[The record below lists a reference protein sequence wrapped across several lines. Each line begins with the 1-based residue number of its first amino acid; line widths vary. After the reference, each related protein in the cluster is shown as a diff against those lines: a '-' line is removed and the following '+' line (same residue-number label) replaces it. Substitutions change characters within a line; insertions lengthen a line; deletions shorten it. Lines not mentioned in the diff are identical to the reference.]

1 MRFVQLILLS
11 VISVAAQSVVAD
23 GSRLPS
29 RIRFEAQP
37 GELPLRCEITPI
49 KPTLNYGFRFQ
60 AGYVVTI
67 PLIQYSGKGNRLMIL
82 SRVTPKGGKPVFFAQ
97 GLLLPEIPPDAP
109 TNKQQID
116 TGGNYLM
123 GEGQYDVDWLLVD
136 NQRRV
141 CRKKWTSI
149 AELKGSSKKVKPA
162 IPSNTVTDLSLRGV
176 PLPTPEDEDVRK
188 LNLTVLMHA
197 TPMSSRRNVF
207 RPSDEAMLLGTLSA
221 LMGRIPTASV
231 RLVIFNL
238 EQHREI
244 FRRNGFQ
251 LSDLDDASEAL
262 QKVDLTA
269 INYSVLKN
277 KAGHIDLLADLV
289 NQEQNP
295 EAPNQKPSDVV
306 IFLGPMARHLDKPPD
321 DVIEPPRGIL
331 PRFFYFRFESFVRRN
346 PNAGLPDAINF
357 AVKKVKGKSVIIH
370 TPIEFSKA
378 IEQVMAKVNQS

>member
-1 MRFVQLILLS
+1 MFLVQLILLS
-11 VISVAAQSVVAD
+11 AIPLAAQSVVAD

-29 RIRFEAQP
+29 RVRFEVQP

-49 KPTLNYGFRFQ
+49 KPTLNFGFRFQ
-60 AGYVVTI
+60 AGYVVAI

-97 GLLLPEIPPDAP
+97 GLSLPEIPPDAP
-109 TNKQQID
+109 RKNQQIE

-123 GEGQYDVDWLLVD
+123 GAGQYEVDWILVD

-149 AELKGSSKKVKPA
+149 AELKGSSRKVKAA

-176 PLPTPEDEDVRK
+176 PLPTPEEDVRK

-207 RPSDEAMLLGTLSA
+207 RPSDEAMLLGTLSS

-262 QKVDLTA
+262 QKVDLSA
-269 INYSVLKN
+269 VDYSVLKN

-306 IFLGPMARHLDKPPD
+306 IFLGPMARHLDKPPA
-321 DVIEPPRGIL
+321 DVIEPPRGPL
-331 PRFFYFRFESFVRRN
+331 PRFFYFRFESFFRRN
-346 PNAGLPDAINF
+346 PYAGLPDAINF

-370 TPIEFSKA
+370 TPTEFSKA
-378 IEQVMAKVNQS
+378 IEQVIAKVNQS